1 MSPECDKQQ
10 IVDASSVPPL
20 EGDLVKEGKG
30 IKTLTPKQL
39 LTRLLVFL
47 AQIKAKFNSY

>member
-1 MSPECDKQQ
+1 MSSECNKEQ
-10 IVDASSVPPL
+10 IVDLSSMPLL
-20 EGDLVKEGKG
+20 EGDVVKEGKG

-47 AQIKAKFNSY
+47 AQVKA